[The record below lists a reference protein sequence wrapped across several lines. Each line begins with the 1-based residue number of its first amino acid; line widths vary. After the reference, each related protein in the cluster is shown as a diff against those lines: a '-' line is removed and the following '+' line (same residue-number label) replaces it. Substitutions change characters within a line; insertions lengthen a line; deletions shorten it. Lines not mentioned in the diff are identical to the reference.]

1 MLVMAILQ
9 YRMGN
14 AAFFTPV
21 LERAAACLGGEL
33 MVKVRNTPENRLT
46 VSPNGKCAIA
56 TSRYLHRR
64 NENKLPH
71 N

>member
-46 VSPNGKCAIA
+46 VSPNGKMWN
-56 TSRYLHRR
+56 RHF
-64 NENKLPH
+64 
-71 N
+71 

>member
-1 MLVMAILQ
+1 MLVMAMLQ

-21 LERAAACLGGEL
+21 LGRAAACLGGEL

-46 VSPNGKCAIA
+46 VSPNGKMWN
-56 TSRYLHRR
+56 RHF
-64 NENKLPH
+64 
-71 N
+71 